1 MHGSQISS
9 LESRI
14 WNLESRISLSSA
26 LWKYVS
32 LQEPANM
39 DHVGIGEQHK
49 LLEITFLWFLEP
61 DDDTHPVLSNGSQLL
76 SWCF

>member
-1 MHGSQISS
+1 
-9 LESRI
+9 
-14 WNLESRISLSSA
+14 
-26 LWKYVS
+26 
-32 LQEPANM
+32 M